1 MASRRKSA
9 RGGRSH
15 TAARKAGRRA
25 EKRAVKKARGGR
37 RWPRLL
43 LAAVLLLVAGI
54 VAWELSTPASAANR
68 VIYPVSYAEAIE
80 DSAERHDVD
89 PLLVC
94 AVIRCESGW
103 DASAVSSAGA
113 IGLMQVMQDT
123 ADDLASMG
131 LVDGDAYPA
140 SDLADPVV
148 NIEYGCAYLGYLQE
162 RLSSIEE
169 VVAAYNAGIGAVQS
183 WLASGGT
190 IPDDIAYEE
199 TSTYL
204 TRVLE
209 AYAAYERNYPLG
221 IAAC

>member
-1 MASRRKSA
+1 M
-9 RGGRSH
+9 
-15 TAARKAGRRA
+15 
-25 EKRAVKKARGGR
+25 
-37 RWPRLL
+37 
-43 LAAVLLLVAGI
+43 
-54 VAWELSTPASAANR
+54 AWELAVPASTANR
-68 VIYPVSYAEAIE
+68 VLYPVYYADAIE

-94 AVIRCESGW
+94 AVIRCESSW

-123 ADDLASMG
+123 ADFLATTG
-131 LVDGDAYPA
+131 IVDGDAYPA
-140 SDLADPVV
+140 SDLSDPVV

-169 VVAAYNAGIGAVQS
+169 VVAAYNAGLGAVQS

-199 TSTYL
+199 TRTYL

-209 AYAAYERNYPLG
+209 AYEAYEKNYPLG
-221 IAAC
+221 IVAG